1 MRRPALT
8 RQRSVFEVQ
17 DSSSNYWL
25 QALNAFL
32 SFFYL
37 YAYIVDN
44 AGENVR
50 KGTNCTYMP
59 EIFFAMF
66 ITSAVMLISFCFSI
80 PMLAGAK
87 AQSDAGNAD
96 AAIDNVWSWI
106 RFIGCIYLL
115 SLAAGFGLAIWGVQD
130 YFQIDGECW
139 DFVEREG
146 SHNLKIAFQIYGIMS
161 LISICVCG
169 LLCICSCWAICYM
182 ATVGSGSMMT
192 DPLI

>member
-8 RQRSVFEVQ
+8 RQRSIFEVQ
-17 DSSSNYWL
+17 DSSSNIWL
-25 QALNAFL
+25 QAINAFL
-32 SFFYL
+32 FFFYL

-59 EIFFAMF
+59 EIFLAMF
-66 ITSAVMLISFCFSI
+66 ITNALMLISVFCSI

-96 AAIDNVWSWI
+96 AAIDNIWSWG

-115 SLAAGFGLAIWGVQD
+115 SLAAGLGLAIWAVQD

-139 DFVEREG
+139 DFVEKEG

-161 LISICVCG
+161 LVSICVCG
-169 LLCICSCWAICYM
+169 LICICSCFGICYY
-182 ATVGSGSMMT
+182 ATHGSDSMT
-192 DPLI
+192 APLI